1 MTIEPITLLFTLSL
15 ILGLVL
21 TPLWAK
27 LAVSRGIVDKPA
39 HRKTHTQN
47 IPYMGGPAV
56 FSAAIL
62 GLVATGLA
70 TSLMVGYDQAMIIKT
85 TVILVPALGVMA
97 VGLWDDCRN
106 IAPRTKFVGQLVFA
120 LLFAQFGFRFEM
132 LHVPGLP
139 ATDLP
144 PLFAVPLT
152 AFWIVSIINAFNM
165 VDGVDGLAAS
175 VGASSL
181 FLIAIG
187 SAYLGSEALM
197 TLSLCLLGA
206 VLGFLYHNWKPA
218 KVYLGDAGS
227 NGLGMFVAA
236 ALLAMGKGR
245 PIFMHP
251 DHLAGIDWPFRYQ
264 VFVLTL
270 MVAHPVL
277 EICLSV
283 ARRMFRGKPIT
294 RADNGHIHHRLVNIG
309 LRAPQICLIAVGA
322 SLLPGMAALSLISRH
337 LGWATWLLA
346 LSGMIFGVSI
356 SVLGFLKFLDPK
368 AMEHLRPHYRIAHH
382 FIEMQKIKLTQ
393 VDDRRE
399 VLALINGT
407 CREFGVQSY
416 RFFILQDNLGKGG
429 LDYAYDWVPLQQKE
443 YLNFI
448 KRADG
453 SKPEAP
459 ISDRYEM
466 PNHRGEAQWT
476 FQPNLRLNEGPHQD
490 DSELDVEYRVLV
502 HDFMKEALEAALR
515 VGKGR
520 ETLLVPAVAP
530 ISGQG
535 LRGHALRRKV
545 KLRVVGGGLND

>member
-1 MTIEPITLLFTLSL
+1 LQIEPITLLFTLSL

-27 LAVSRGIVDKPA
+27 LAVSQGVVDKPA
-39 HRKTHTQN
+39 HRKTHTQT

-56 FSAAIL
+56 FSAAL
-62 GLVATGLA
+62 FGLVLTALA
-70 TSLMVGYDQAMIIKT
+70 TTLLAGYDKAMIFKMV
-85 TVILVPALGVMA
+85 VILVPALGVMG

-106 IAPRTKFVGQLVFA
+106 ISARNKFLGQLVFA

-165 VDGVDGLAAS
+165 VDGVDGLAGS
-175 VGASSL
+175 VAASSL
-181 FLIAIG
+181 ALLAAG
-187 SAYLGSEALM
+187 SAYLGNEAQMALA
-197 TLSLCLLGA
+197 LCLLGA

-227 NGLGMFVAA
+227 NGLGMFIAA
-236 ALLAMGKGR
+236 SLLAMGKAT

-251 DHLAGIDWPFRYQ
+251 AHNASIDWPFRYQ

-283 ARRMFRGKPIT
+283 ARRIFRGKPIH
-294 RADNGHIHHRLVNIG
+294 RADNGHIHHRLVKLGFN
-309 LRAPQICLIAVGA
+309 APQICFIAVGA
-322 SLLPGMAALSLISRH
+322 SFLPGIAALSLISH
-337 LGWATWLLA
+337 HFGWATWLLA

-382 FIEMQKIKLTQ
+382 FMEMQKLKLSQ

-416 RFFILQDNLGKGG
+416 RFFILQDKYGKGG
-429 LDYAYDWVPLQQKE
+429 LDYTYDWPPNQQKE
-443 YLNFI
+443 FLDFIQNKSGSAGVVNF
-448 KRADG
+448 
-453 SKPEAP
+453 
-459 ISDRYEM
+459 SDKHEL
-466 PNHRGEAQWT
+466 PKHRGEALWI
-476 FQPNLRLNEGPHQD
+476 FQPHQD
-490 DSELDVEYRVLV
+490 EGELDVEYRVLV
-502 HDFMKEALEAALR
+502 HEFMKVALEAADRVGQGKETLR
-515 VGKGR
+515 VPVV
-520 ETLLVPAVAP
+520 EPT
-530 ISGQG
+530 SGQG
-535 LRGHALRRKV
+535 LRGHALRKKV
-545 KLRVVGGGLND
+545 KLRVVSGG